1 VKKNNSLEQL
11 VFDVNLGVKVIED
24 KMANEADKDKKEMYA
39 KMLAKVGEVLAKV
52 GAVDAAKSDET
63 RAELLAVST
72 EILSSWLDKLEGKN
86 VTDNSIF
93 NQLPRHYE
101 GEFHKD
107 MAALNVN
114 TQISEFNSR
123 TELII
128 F

>member
-1 VKKNNSLEQL
+1 
-11 VFDVNLGVKVIED
+11 
-24 KMANEADKDKKEMYA
+24 MANEADKDKKEMYA